1 MKNYII
7 LILIILISCSSPDAK
22 LEDIKD
28 SSVTFTLRVEAGP
41 GGVVSTEGVVF
52 ESGTDNNS

>member
-7 LILIILISCSSPDAK
+7 LTLSILMSCSSLEAK

-28 SSVTFTLRVEAGP
+28 SSVIFTLRVEAGP
-41 GGVVSTEGVVF
+41 GDSVSTEGGVYL
-52 ESGTDNNS
+52 